1 VTRSKALQY
10 LKWVWVIAIVLFIGL
25 IFYRNLPEAI
35 DYLKT
40 IPAGYIFLS
49 GLLVVAA
56 KFLIV
61 DLALL
66 SVKTGQWHPPYFYM
80 FTIFTV
86 SQLGKYIP
94 GSIWHFAARINSY
107 KENALSN
114 KKTARVMVIENIWM
128 VTGATAFGVFLISI
142 QHVMTGITFFSNFS
156 LPEWIWALLPW
167 LTIILWIAGLI
178 IMDNRYPVNNGKFS
192 IKHILILILVQTG
205 IWAFLGGSYY
215 LLFLNAGIQNLFLIL
230 GGYALSWIAG
240 YVVIFAPGG
249 IGVREFV
256 QVALFS
262 SIVPAEQVV
271 IISLMHRMVY
281 TIVEVLLGL
290 IGFLLARKLPRS
302 GNSVSE

>member
-1 VTRSKALQY
+1 MTQSKVLQY
-10 LKWVWVIAIVLFIGL
+10 LKWIWVIAIVLFIG
-25 IFYRNLPEAI
+25 IFFYRNLPEAI
-35 DYLKT
+35 EYLET
-40 IPAGYIFLS
+40 IPGGYIFLS
-49 GLLVVAA
+49 GLLVVVA

-66 SVKTGQWHPPYFYM
+66 SVKTGEWHPPYFHM
-80 FTIFTV
+80 FTILTV

-107 KENALSN
+107 KENSLSN
-114 KKTARVMVIENIWM
+114 RTTAQVMVIENIWM

-142 QHVMTGITFFSNFS
+142 QHAITGITIFSNFS
-156 LPEWIWALLPW
+156 LPEWIWTLLPW
-167 LTIILWIAGLI
+167 LTIILWVTGLI
-178 IMDNRYPVNNGKFS
+178 ILNHRYPLIKGRSAFS
-192 IKHILILILVQTG
+192 YILILILVQTG
-205 IWAFLGGSYY
+205 IWTFLGGSYY
-215 LLFLNAGIQNLFLIL
+215 LLFINAGIQNLFLIL

-271 IISLMHRMVY
+271 IISLMHRMLY

-290 IGFLLARKLPRS
+290 IGFLIARKFPKS
-302 GNSVSE
+302 DNPISE